1 MIRFVPTY
9 NSPRMKHI
17 QKLFL
22 LILVLASS
30 QLMAQ
35 TKLAAA
41 PYKVPKLY
49 TQLGEFRDSVSIS
62 VGEAEKSIGQTLKIF
77 DDKKGAYS
85 ISSYQFL
92 YKKKGV
98 TENEET
104 GKVSPTTTIV
114 AQRFNT
120 TPLPQVWIDTIRE
133 EVKSGE
139 ELYFFDV
146 IAKDAQGRVMYAPD
160 FKIKVL

>member
-1 MIRFVPTY
+1 
-9 NSPRMKHI
+9 MKHFKQI
-17 QKLFL
+17 FFL
-22 LILVLASS
+22 CLLLSGTQV
-30 QLMAQ
+30 MAQ
-35 TKLAAA
+35 TKPATV

-62 VGEAEKSIGQTLKIF
+62 VAAAENSIGQMLKVF
-77 DDKKGAYS
+77 DDKKGTYT

-104 GKVSPTTTIV
+104 GKVSPTSTIV
-114 AQRFNT
+114 SQRFKT
-120 TPLPQVWIDTIRE
+120 SPLPQIWIDNVRE

-139 ELYFFDV
+139 ELFFFDV